1 MLPFID
7 DEPIGRLDT
16 TLEIVIPP
24 DAAPDTVR
32 ADLLERIASS
42 VATAIG
48 RACPDGRIVAT
59 VVVKLAIHLVA
70 AEDSAHAILPISI
83 RFDPVDDHGEGTTGW
98 APDVLL
104 RAVIRNEVERIWRH
118 HLADELI
125 GCAFGMDVRT
135 MSLAA

>member
-59 VVVKLAIHLVA
+59 VNVKLAIHVGA
-70 AEDSAHAILPISI
+70 DQQIIETVFRISI
-83 RFDPVDDHGEGTTGW
+83 RFDAADDHGEGTTGW